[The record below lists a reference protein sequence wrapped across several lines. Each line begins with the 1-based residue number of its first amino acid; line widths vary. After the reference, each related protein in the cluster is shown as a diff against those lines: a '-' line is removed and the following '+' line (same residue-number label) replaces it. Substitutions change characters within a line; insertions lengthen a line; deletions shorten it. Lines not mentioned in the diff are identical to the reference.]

1 MINFYVFLQGI
12 KIKIRND
19 DNVKDGYIVWSDSC
33 QIPNMS
39 VYDKSIENLIK
50 KIKPPMCSK
59 MPLTSVILDANTWS
73 YTFKINR
80 DSLDSKLSKSTIE
93 CCYSSIV
100 RNELKL
106 KKEPKDDDRFK

>member
-1 MINFYVFLQGI
+1 MYFTIGL
-12 KIKIRND
+12 KIITKND

-39 VYDKSIENLIK
+39 IYDKSIEHFIK
-50 KIKPPMCSK
+50 KSKLPKCSK
-59 MPLTSVILDANTWS
+59 LQLTSVILDANTWS

-80 DSLDSKLSKSTIE
+80 DSLDSKMSKSTIK

-100 RNELKL
+100 RNELKF